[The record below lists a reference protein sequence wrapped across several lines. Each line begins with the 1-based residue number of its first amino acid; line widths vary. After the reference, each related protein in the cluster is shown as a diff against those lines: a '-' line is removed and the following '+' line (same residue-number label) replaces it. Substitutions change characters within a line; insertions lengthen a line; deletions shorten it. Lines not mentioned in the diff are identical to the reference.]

1 MCILC
6 IFSTKLQYTP
16 TNINS
21 CLAWYDI
28 ELSQYQKERQ
38 ETELERVFDERNTTL
53 KETGPYVTGV
63 HIQPKEFKEPE
74 TEWQKSI
81 KQKKNEDYYNKIQE
95 LENEQVV
102 KELKNRESSHQF
114 AIPGEKIVNNT
125 VAKGMAQRYQEN
137 L

>member
-1 MCILC
+1 ML
-6 IFSTKLQYTP
+6 FLKLKDTSSK
-16 TNINS
+16 INL

-28 ELSQYQKERQ
+28 ELAQYQKERQ
-38 ETELERVFDERNTTL
+38 ETELERVFDERNTAL
-53 KETGPYVTGV
+53 KESGPYVTGI

-102 KELKNRESSHQF
+102 KELKIREASHQF
-114 AIPGEKIVNNT
+114 TIPGEKVASST
-125 VAKGMAQRYQEN
+125 VAKGMAQKYQEN

>member
-1 MCILC
+1 MYTIYKNQCI
-6 IFSTKLQYTP
+6 ITKNNL
-16 TNINS
+16 

-38 ETELERVFDERNTTL
+38 DTELERVFDERNTTL
-53 KETGPYVTGV
+53 KETGPYVTGIHV
-63 HIQPKEFKEPE
+63 QPKEFKEPE

-102 KELKNRESSHQF
+102 KELKIRESSHQF
-114 AIPGEKIVNNT
+114 VIPGDKIVNST
-125 VAKGMAQRYQEN
+125 ITKGMAQQYQEN

>member
-6 IFSTKLQYTP
+6 ICSITLYRTT

-21 CLAWYDI
+21 YLAWYDI
-28 ELSQYQKERQ
+28 ELSQYQRERQ

-53 KETGPYVTGV
+53 KETGPYVTGI

-81 KQKKNEDYYNKIQE
+81 KGKKNEDYYNKIQE

-102 KELKNRESSHQF
+102 KELKIRESSHQF
-114 AIPGEKIVNNT
+114 AIPGEKIVNST
-125 VAKGMAQRYQEN
+125 VAKGMAQKYQEN

>member
-1 MCILC
+1 M
-6 IFSTKLQYTP
+6 S
-16 TNINS
+16 TNIKS
-21 CLAWYDI
+21 YLAWYDI

-53 KETGPYVTGV
+53 KETGPYVTGI

-81 KQKKNEDYYNKIQE
+81 KQKKTEDYYNKIQE

-102 KELKNRESSHQF
+102 RELKIRESSHQF
-114 AIPGEKIVNNT
+114 AIPGEKIVSST
-125 VAKGMAQRYQEN
+125 VAKGMAQQYEDS